1 MIWWNVFIKIKS
13 RKKSMQ
19 KLLTF
24 TLFVVLLSACSKPHD
39 DYDHAPTAQSASVA
53 TADMGQGNADENLVF
68 ADNPSPTTKPDLQ
81 SAVVSQSEQ
90 AHLADKKFIVNVS
103 SSFSVKDVVATTET
117 LENLTVQ
124 MGGYVQSSRIF
135 HETNYVKTY
144 PIGDG
149 KLKTLSEFV
158 RHGELIVRVPQGK
171 VSEFLKGVQG
181 QVVFLDGREFTAQDV
196 ALDLQRK
203 ALNAQIE
210 AQKQAKLAELS
221 ATKTDDLADKSAH
234 VDDIISSKYRQA
246 IAELDRREI
255 AEKVVFSTILLNFR
269 QNPEIFENIMPDTNA
284 YIDGDNRANF
294 GHKLRQ
300 NLLDGWLI
308 FLECI
313 LWLANLWAFMVGLV
327 VLVVLWKKVL
337 KPLWHKPL
345 WKKPAEPVT
354 KKDNATST
362 IVHDDGA
369 DGGGGD

>member
-1 MIWWNVFIKIKS
+1 
-13 RKKSMQ
+13 MQ
-19 KLLTF
+19 KLLTL
-24 TLFVVLLSACSKPHD
+24 TLFVLLLSACSKPHD
-39 DYDHAPTAQSASVA
+39 DYDHTPTAQSASMA
-53 TADMGQGNADENLVF
+53 SADLPQDGAVMDDSQ
-68 ADNPSPTTKPDLQ
+68 SHTTKPDLQ
-81 SAVVSQSEQ
+81 SAVASQSEQ
-90 AHLADKKFIVNVS
+90 AHLADKKFVVNVNS
-103 SSFSVKDVVATTET
+103 RFSVKDVVATAET

-124 MGGYVQSSRIF
+124 MGGYVQSSQIF
-135 HETNYVKTY
+135 HETNHVKTY

-149 KLKTLSEFV
+149 KLKTLTEFV
-158 RHGELIVRVPQGK
+158 RHGELIVRVPQRQ

-181 QVVFLDGREFTAQDV
+181 QVVFLDNQEFTAQDV
-196 ALDLQRK
+196 ALDLQRQ

-221 ATKTDDLADKSAH
+221 ATKTDDLSDKSAH

-246 IAELDRREI
+246 LAELDRREI

-269 QNPEIFENIMPDTNA
+269 QNPEIFENIMPDTSA
-284 YIDGDNRANF
+284 YIDNDNRANF

-313 LWLANLWAFMVGLV
+313 LWLANFWAFIVGVMVFTL
-327 VLVVLWKKVL
+327 LWKKVL

-345 WKKPAEPVT
+345 WKKSTTVA
-354 KKDNATST
+354 KKDDTAPA

-369 DGGGGD
+369 DGGGD

>member
-1 MIWWNVFIKIKS
+1 
-13 RKKSMQ
+13 MQ
-19 KLLTF
+19 KLLTL
-24 TLFVVLLSACSKPHD
+24 TLFVALLSACSKPHD

-53 TADMGQGNADENLVF
+53 TAEAVDENPIF

-81 SAVVSQSEQ
+81 SAVTNQGGE

-149 KLKTLSEFV
+149 KLKTLTEFV
-158 RHGELIVRVPQGK
+158 RHGELIVRVPQGR

-196 ALDLQRK
+196 ALDLQRQ
-203 ALNAQIE
+203 ALHAQIE
-210 AQKQAKLAELS
+210 RKKQAKLAELS
-221 ATKTDDLADKSAH
+221 ATKTDDLAGKSAH

-255 AEKVVFSTILLNFR
+255 IEKVAFSTILLNFR
-269 QNPEIFENIMPDTNA
+269 QNPEIFENIMPDTSA
-284 YIDGDNRANF
+284 YIDNDNRANF

-300 NLLDGWLI
+300 NLSDGWLI
-308 FLECI
+308 FLGCI
-313 LWLANLWAFMVGLV
+313 LWLANLWAFVVGLV
-327 VLVVLWKKVL
+327 VLAILWRKVL

-345 WKKPAEPVT
+345 WKKSAEPVAQ
-354 KKDNATST
+354 KDATASA

-369 DGGGGD
+369 DGGGSD